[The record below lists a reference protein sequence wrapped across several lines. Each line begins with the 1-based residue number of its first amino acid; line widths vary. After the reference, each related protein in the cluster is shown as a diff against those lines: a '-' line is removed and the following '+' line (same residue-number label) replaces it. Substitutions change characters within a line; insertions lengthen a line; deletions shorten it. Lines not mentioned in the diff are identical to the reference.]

1 MKKILALAAA
11 LVFTFSA
18 ISVSAAGN
26 PPENIIIN
34 VDGYGQTSF
43 VDVGNDVVEY
53 GDIKY
58 VASDET
64 LYLNSAS
71 INGASDVETIRCGI
85 GITSNTES
93 ELTINL
99 TGDNFI
105 SADAAA
111 DFGIYSNN
119 TNITFVGTGTLQI
132 EVPTDKQLFSLQNCS
147 ILAGKDMVVK
157 YGASKDDTEVATYT
171 SGKTILNTD
180 TTTFSTAKYM
190 LMTFSN
196 DSTSDTSGETVKT
209 DSKAVSATYVSAD
222 NTTTVYSV
230 DITWGSLEYTY
241 AEGSKGTWN
250 PKTQKYEGATE
261 GGWSCSDGADTITI
275 TNHSNVAITA
285 SLGFTANA
293 GYSGITGTFY
303 DNNAVVTSLSL
314 KSAEGVTA
322 DNAPTASAKLKIS
335 GELSKGDGKQN
346 VGNVTI
352 GIAAAK

>member
-34 VDGYGQTSF
+34 VDGYGQTPF
-43 VDVGNDVVEY
+43 VDVGNDIVEY
-53 GDIKY
+53 GNIKY

-64 LYLNSAS
+64 LYLNSAN
-71 INGASDVETIRCGI
+71 INEASDVETIRCGI
-85 GITSNTES
+85 GITSTTES

-147 ILAGKDMVVK
+147 ILAGKDMVIR
-157 YGASKDDTEVATYT
+157 YGADRKNT
-171 SGKTILNTD
+171 SELAVKSENSMPIAAL
-180 TTTFSTAKYM
+180 SSAKYM
-190 LMTFSN
+190 LMTFNN
-196 DSTSDTSGETVKT
+196 DSETDTSGKAVKT

-222 NTTTVYSV
+222 DAATVYSV
-230 DITWGSLEYTY
+230 DISWGSLEYTY
-241 AEGSKGTWN
+241 KEGSKGTWN
-250 PKTQKYEGATE
+250 PTIQKYEGAVE
-261 GGWSCSDGADTITI
+261 GGWSCANGADTITI
-275 TNHSNVAITA
+275 TNHSNAAITA
-285 SLGFTANA
+285 SLGFTANT
-293 GYSGITGTFY
+293 GYSDIAGTFY
-303 DNNAVVTSLSL
+303 NNNTVITSLSL
-314 KSAEGVTA
+314 KSAEGLAT
-322 DNAPTASAKLKIS
+322 DSAPTASAKLKIS
-335 GELSKGDGKQN
+335 GKLSESSEKQN
-346 VGNVTI
+346 VGSVTVS
-352 GIAAAK
+352 IAAK